1 MSFTD
6 RLVLWLHIGFA
17 IFTIGPVTV
26 AIMST
31 PRYIRKRNLVL
42 VKYQYR
48 TTRLFSIISLGVLIA
63 GLVLA
68 KQRNDFSKPWLT
80 ASLTLFVVS
89 LVLLVLIMRD
99 QHRAIASIADAEA
112 AAAET
117 AALVPEPAGQAEAAQ
132 ATAAQGTGQ
141 AQLLGDPF
149 NDEIYAGH
157 VERGRIA
164 TMGGVV
170 ALIWLVILVLMV
182 WNG

>member
-31 PRYIRKRNLVL
+31 PRYIRKRNVVIVRYL
-42 VKYQYR
+42 YR
-48 TTRLFSIISLGVLIA
+48 TTRLFTVISLAVLIA

-68 KQRNDFSKPWLT
+68 DQLHDFSKPWLSV
-80 ASLTLFVVS
+80 SLTLFVVAIA
-89 LVLLVLIMRD
+89 LLVLILRD
-99 QHRAIASIADAEA
+99 QHRAIAALEEAEEVTADATAGAADQPDAEA
-112 AAAET
+112 GEHSERAQVPGGPIT
-117 AALVPEPAGQAEAAQ
+117 AQELYP
-132 ATAAQGTGQ
+132 
-141 AQLLGDPF
+141 
-149 NDEIYAGH
+149 H

-164 TMGGVV
+164 SLGGVV
-170 ALIWLVILVLMV
+170 SVIWLVILVLMV